1 MTSGVEFGTIGG
13 RWRQVFLMLWCAL
26 SVFFLINTTINAI
39 SQTTELTRTRA
50 HFNPIHPYVLEYSSG
65 VFAIALVPFVAWML
79 KLAPPGRDL
88 GGWLRFVAV
97 HIPATGVYCLVHV
110 GGFWGLRKLV
120 YLAFGGHYTG
130 KLDLAYEY
138 PKDLRGYVFVLALAW
153 AAGQLA
159 QMWERADATQS
170 RRFGPVLD
178 ICDGAGRLIRAP
190 VTDIVAIRSAGNYVE
205 FHLADGRKPLMR
217 ATLAGVEEQLKPHGF
232 LRTHRSWLVNP
243 LRVRGMTAA
252 GSGDWTIELDSGVEA
267 LVSRRFPQAL
277 SALRSSEL
285 VV

>member
-13 RWRQVFLMLWCAL
+13 RRRHVFLMLWCAL

-39 SQTTELTRTRA
+39 SQTTELTRA
-50 HFNPIHPYVLEYSSG
+50 GVHFDPIEPYIWEYSSA

-79 KLAPPGRDL
+79 KFARPGRDL
-88 GGWLRFVAV
+88 RGWLRFLAV
-97 HIPATGVYCLVHV
+97 HTPATGVYCLVHV

-120 YLAFGGHYTG
+120 YLAFSGHYTG

-138 PKDLRGYVFVLALAW
+138 PKDLRGYAFVLALTW

-159 QMWERADATQS
+159 QMWKRADAAKA

-178 ICDGAGRLIRAP
+178 ICDGGSRLIRAP
-190 VTDIVAIRSAGNYVE
+190 VTDIVATRSAGNYVE

-243 LRVRGMTAA
+243 RRVRGMTAA

-267 LVSRRFPQAL
+267 LLSRRFPQAL
-277 SALRSSEL
+277 STLRTSEL

>member
-1 MTSGVEFGTIGG
+1 VTSGAEFGTIGG
-13 RWRQVFLMLWCAL
+13 RRRHVFLMLWCAL
-26 SVFFLINTTINAI
+26 SVFYLINTTINAI
-39 SQTTELTRTRA
+39 SQTTELTRMRV
-50 HFNPIHPYVLEYSSG
+50 HFDPIEPYVWEYSSA
-65 VFAIALVPFVAWML
+65 VFTIALVPFVAWML
-79 KLAPPGRDL
+79 KLARPGRTL
-88 GGWLRFVAV
+88 RGWLRFLAV
-97 HIPATGVYCLVHV
+97 HTPATGVYCLVHV

-130 KLDLAYEY
+130 TLDFAYEY
-138 PKDLRGYVFVLALAW
+138 PKDLRGYALVLALTW
-153 AAGQLA
+153 AAGQFA
-159 QMWERADATQS
+159 QMWKRTDAAKA

-178 ICDGAGRLIRAP
+178 IYDGGSRLIRAP
-190 VTDIVAIRSAGNYVE
+190 VTDIVATRSAGNYVE

-217 ATLAGVEEQLKPHGF
+217 TTLAGVEEQLKPHGF

-267 LVSRRFPQAL
+267 LLSRRFPQAL